1 MNSAAQTVFYDGAC
15 PICRRE
21 IAFYQKRDGAEA
33 IDWVD
38 IGHNPTDPV
47 APGLSR
53 ADALG
58 RFHVRTRSGAIISG
72 AAAFAAVWRAF
83 PTLKWLGIL
92 GGLPGPRHLLELGY
106 RILLKARNAGFWPSR
121 DS

>member
-1 MNSAAQTVFYDGAC
+1 MNSAAQTVFFDGAC

-33 IDWVD
+33 IDWID
-38 IGHNPTDPV
+38 IAHETTDPV

-53 ADALG
+53 AEALG
-58 RFHVRTRSGAIISG
+58 RFHVRTRAGEIISG

-83 PTLKWLGIL
+83 PALKWLGII
-92 GGLPGPRHLLELGY
+92 GAWPGIRHGLEVGY
-106 RILLKARNAGFWPSR
+106 RILLKARAAGLWPSR
-121 DS
+121 DP